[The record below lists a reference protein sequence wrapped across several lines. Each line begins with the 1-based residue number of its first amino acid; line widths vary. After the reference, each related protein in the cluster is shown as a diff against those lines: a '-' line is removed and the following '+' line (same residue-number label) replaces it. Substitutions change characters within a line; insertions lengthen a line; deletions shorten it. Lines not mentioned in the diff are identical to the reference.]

1 MTVSS
6 RSGWPESLARIADIV
21 GEAAALRLIADFGGT
36 RFYVPG
42 SPHPEMPIARSIGIK
57 AARALARSYGGTEI
71 DLPNGAML
79 ASKKLMILKS
89 AKSGRLT
96 ARDTR
101 STDRYVR
108 MVRNAG
114 NRGGDVRQGSL
125 FPPPGK
131 SSG

>member
-1 MTVSS
+1 MTAPS

-36 RFYVPG
+36 RFYVP
-42 SPHPEMPIARSIGIK
+42 SQPKPKSPIARSIGIR
-57 AARALARSYGGTEI
+57 AARGLARIYGASEI

-79 ASKKLMILKS
+79 NSKKLMILKS

-96 ARDTR
+96 ARDAR

-114 NRGGDVRQGSL
+114 GRADKRQGKL
-125 FPPPGK
+125 F
-131 SSG
+131 

>member
-1 MTVSS
+1 MTQSS

-36 RFYVPG
+36 RFYVP
-42 SPHPEMPIARSIGIK
+42 SQPHPESPIARSIGIK
-57 AARALARSYGGTEI
+57 AARSLARVYGGTEI

-79 ASKKLMILKS
+79 NSKKLMILKS

-96 ARDTR
+96 ARDAR

-114 NRGGDVRQGSL
+114 ARVDKRQGKL
-125 FPPPGK
+125 F
-131 SSG
+131 